1 MGPTFEVKVEKS
13 ILTAYICIY
22 GVKSLR
28 LIGFWCRRIFP
39 TGGKGFEDFILTRNH
54 FASYKGVN
62 RFRRNFLMDLKE
74 EEPIA
79 EGIRKGRKKKEKKMS
94 AKRGI
99 TI

>member
-1 MGPTFEVKVEKS
+1 M
-13 ILTAYICIY
+13 AYIYIY
-22 GVKSLR
+22 SVKSLR

-74 EEPIA
+74 EEHIE
-79 EGIRKGRKKKEKKMS
+79 EGIRKGQKKKRKRKKCLQNVV
-94 AKRGI
+94 
-99 TI
+99 